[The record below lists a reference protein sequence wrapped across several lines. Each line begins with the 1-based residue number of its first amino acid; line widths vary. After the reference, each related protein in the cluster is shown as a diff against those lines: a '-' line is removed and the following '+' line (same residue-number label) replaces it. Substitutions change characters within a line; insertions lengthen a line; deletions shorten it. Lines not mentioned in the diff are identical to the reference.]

1 MALSSASSYMINH
14 YDLPVRSNSF
24 QRNELHLKSAK
35 GFLTRRIG
43 FVRCQTES
51 NGCTKPLLITCRQCK
66 KQFDPR
72 QNHPRACVYH
82 TAHFGGKHGF
92 GKMHEE
98 KLRGSLKV
106 CILEAP

>member
-82 TAHFGGKHGF
+82 TAHFGG
-92 GKMHEE
+92 
-98 KLRGSLKV
+98 V
-106 CILEAP
+106 C